1 VNRHIRIAATIVGLA
16 VFAPRPTPAQEG
28 TAKPRLELA
37 DSVNHPKA
45 VAAKTEAGPR
55 ERAAGID
62 KRVEPVPG
70 APRPAVPTAGAATT
84 PAAAPPTSGEFRP
97 DFVRNQTILGAA
109 IYAPALATTITSN
122 GLAWGAAY
130 LLVTGGSYV
139 AAAEVSRE
147 MKVTDPMQ
155 TLATWAPVH
164 GAAAAWV
171 LSNSA
176 GLNRQ
181 GTAAVIAGASL
192 GGTALALWKGR
203 DMNANEAAATLA
215 GGDVGALTAFGVA
228 TAAGLGTNGG
238 SNQPRLLVTV
248 GGMLAGAPLGHAYA
262 ALAPYHVTRGDLLA
276 MGATSGIGM
285 LAGLAVVA
293 NDPNPGDR
301 KLATALTVGGVAGLV
316 AGDRLFTSR
325 YDHSEGDGTL
335 MIGGALAGGLM
346 GAGVAALTGASTSR
360 WTTSSAIATTVGAA
374 AGLAWSQYYLRPK
387 ADGAMQLGRLELNP
401 AGFVGAATGAAGT
414 YTLGTIRF

>member
-1 VNRHIRIAATIVGLA
+1 
-16 VFAPRPTPAQEG
+16 
-28 TAKPRLELA
+28 
-37 DSVNHPKA
+37 
-45 VAAKTEAGPR
+45 
-55 ERAAGID
+55 
-62 KRVEPVPG
+62 
-70 APRPAVPTAGAATT
+70 
-84 PAAAPPTSGEFRP
+84 
-97 DFVRNQTILGAA
+97 
-109 IYAPALATTITSN
+109 
-122 GLAWGAAY
+122 
-130 LLVTGGSYV
+130 
-139 AAAEVSRE
+139 
-147 MKVTDPMQ
+147 
-155 TLATWAPVH
+155 
-164 GAAAAWV
+164 
-171 LSNSA
+171 
-176 GLNRQ
+176 
-181 GTAAVIAGASL
+181 
-192 GGTALALWKGR
+192 
-203 DMNANEAAATLA
+203 MNANEAAATLA